1 MTRVLILQNHATD
14 PIDWYG
20 DHWVAQGLTLTTVHA
35 YLGEPVPASVEAVDA
50 DALVVLGGVMSAD
63 DDEDHAWL
71 GDIKVLLRHSVA
83 REVPT
88 LGICLGHQLL
98 GSALGGRVG
107 RNPRGAMF
115 GLYPVRLTPEGEDDL
130 LLAGADGRRTI
141 HYNQDV
147 VLELPEGATRLATS
161 PDGSIQAAR
170 FTPTT
175 WGVQF
180 HPEALEH
187 TYDVWLDSKDGGVR
201 NEVTAPLAAEVA
213 AAADELAGWGGIADR
228 FGALV
233 RQSAS
238 APRTA

>member
-1 MTRVLILQNHATD
+1 MTRILIIQNDATD

-20 DHWVAQGLTLTTVHA
+20 DRWLAQGLELTTVHA
-35 YLGEPVPASVEAVDA
+35 YAGEPVPDSVDAVDA

-63 DDEDHAWL
+63 DDADHPWL
-71 GDIKVLLRHSVA
+71 GHIKDLIRDTTGRAL
-83 REVPT
+83 PT

-107 RNPRGAMF
+107 RNPSGQMF
-115 GLYPVRLTPEGEDDL
+115 GLYPVALTPEGEEDD
-130 LLAGADGRRTI
+130 LLAGATGRRTI

-147 VLELPEGATRLATS
+147 VLDLPAQAVRLATS
-161 PDGSIQAAR
+161 PDGSVQAAR

-187 TYDVWLDSKDGGVR
+187 TYGVWLDSKDGGIR
-201 NEVTAPLAAEVA
+201 NALTGELAATVA
-213 AAADELAGWGGIADR
+213 DAVDELAGWSGIADR
-228 FGALV
+228 FGAIVL
-233 RQSAS
+233 QSTS
-238 APRTA
+238 EVPTA